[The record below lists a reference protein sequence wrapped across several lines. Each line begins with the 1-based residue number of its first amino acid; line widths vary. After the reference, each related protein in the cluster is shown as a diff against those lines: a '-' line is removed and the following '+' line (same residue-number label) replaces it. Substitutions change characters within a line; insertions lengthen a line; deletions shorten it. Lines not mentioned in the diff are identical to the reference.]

1 MTLHEISSNSSNFL
15 KILFRMR
22 SISLELQPL
31 AWATSGRAIRP
42 WHCHPTE
49 NTFFCLMK
57 LCFASSLA
65 QKRKFVSVR
74 AVVTTDQLLTVCK
87 EKLALSLHAT
97 VSPTTSRSSNGSTY
111 QKLPN
116 KINTCDTNH
125 ADIMAF
131 LDWVDFPKRTPLP
144 ISPPSAPLNQ
154 FVRMI
159 ADTSFNIK
167 TDRATIVRG
176 IRQFS
181 VLWLPIGRIGG
192 SRFFRIVPCIYGLR
206 PEVPPSVDFEDI
218 FPQSV
223 LGVDDNIR
231 PGTAFH
237 SCGEKLPDGK
247 ANLSGPGD
255 LDAGGFNCFQLEILQ
270 SLGGEIDKPLSYEDV
285 DEGEW
290 CSTRFYAVVRFGP
303 DGLERGPRFFKGF
316 RAQVVR
322 HRVDVVRAIQ
332 IAEGVIKRGI
342 VRLLSGFLLVLPST
356 FISGIAMYMIFPNE

>member
-1 MTLHEISSNSSNFL
+1 M
-15 KILFRMR
+15 
-22 SISLELQPL
+22 P
-31 AWATSGRAIRP
+31 
-42 WHCHPTE
+42 
-49 NTFFCLMK
+49 
-57 LCFASSLA
+57 
-65 QKRKFVSVR
+65 
-74 AVVTTDQLLTVCK
+74 VCK

-97 VSPTTSRSSNGSTY
+97 VNPTTSRSSNGSTY

-144 ISPPSAPLNQ
+144 NSPPSTPLNQ

-159 ADTSFNIK
+159 ADTNLNIK

-192 SRFFRIVPCIYGLR
+192 SRFLRIVPCIYGLR
-206 PEVPPSVDFEDI
+206 PEVPPLLDFDDI

-237 SCGEKLPDGK
+237 SCGEKLPGGK

-270 SLGGEIDKPLSYEDV
+270 SLGGEIDKPLSYEDA

-303 DGLERGPRFFKGF
+303 DGLERGIYAILNCF
-316 RAQVVR
+316 RPDDEDSE
-322 HRVDVVRAIQ
+322 HDFTPDH
-332 IAEGVIKRGI
+332 GHTCCDY
-342 VRLLSGFLLVLPST
+342 LLVSGRFASKRFSLAELPDNIQDLGFSKAFELKLCGT
-356 FISGIAMYMIFPNE
+356 VSMSLGRSRLRRE

>member
-1 MTLHEISSNSSNFL
+1 
-15 KILFRMR
+15 MR
-22 SISLELQPL
+22 SISLEL
-31 AWATSGRAIRP
+31 RALGVGYQRS
-42 WHCHPTE
+42 CHSTVALPSDRKHLFLLDEVMFCFQLSTKTE
-49 NTFFCLMK
+49 
-57 LCFASSLA
+57 
-65 QKRKFVSVR
+65 VR

-303 DGLERGPRFFKGF
+303 DGLERGITLFWIAFALMMKIVNMTSCLIMDIP
-316 RAQVVR
+316 A
-322 HRVDVVRAIQ
+322 AI
-332 IAEGVIKRGI
+332 
-342 VRLLSGFLLVLPST
+342 
-356 FISGIAMYMIFPNE
+356 IS